1 MRFAKIYLEIT
12 NVCNLSCSFCP
23 GTVRPPKFL
32 STDEFSF
39 LLPKLRPYAEY
50 LYFHLMGE
58 PLLHPELSRFLK
70 IAGDYGFRVILTSN
84 GTLLKKRKA
93 ELLEA
98 ASLHKINLSLHSFEA
113 NERGADFDEYLSACL
128 ELGRIPAPER
138 NFIVAYR
145 LWNGGGAD
153 RLNGR
158 IESAMHAAFPGD
170 WDAVRGGF
178 RLSDRVFLQYGE
190 KFDWPGYSPEER
202 NENTF
207 CYALRDQIGVL
218 SDGTVVPCCLDRNGD
233 LALGNLFSQSM
244 EEILNSERARSIYEG
259 FSRRTAAE
267 ELCRQCGFVKRFQK
281 G

>member
-23 GTVRPPKFL
+23 GTVRPSKFL
-32 STDEFSF
+32 STDEFIF

-70 IAGDYGFRVILTSN
+70 IADDNGFRVILTSN

-158 IESAMHAAFPGD
+158 IESAMHEAFPGD

-178 RLSDRVFLQYGE
+178 RLADRVFLQYGE
-190 KFDWPGYSPEER
+190 KFDWPGYSPEES